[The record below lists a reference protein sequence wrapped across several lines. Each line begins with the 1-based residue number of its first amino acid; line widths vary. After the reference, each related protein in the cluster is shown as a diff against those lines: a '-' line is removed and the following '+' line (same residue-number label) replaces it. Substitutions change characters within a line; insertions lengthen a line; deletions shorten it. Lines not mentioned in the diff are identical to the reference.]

1 MLSGPVAGQALAI
14 RVAALAVFVLLL
26 WLVLWRRRR

>member
-1 MLSGPVAGQALAI
+1 MPPSSIAGEALAI
-14 RVAALAVFVLLL
+14 RVVAFAVFVLLV